1 MRKFWR
7 RMASFARICAVGMLL
22 LGVGAAALLV
32 WQPQALMHGVYAVMI
47 IAVVVMCVQLA
58 MGAVQMMRK

>member
-1 MRKFWR
+1 MRKFWK
-7 RMASFARICAVGMLL
+7 RMVYFARVCAVGMLL

-32 WQPQALMHGVYAVMI
+32 WQPQAFMNSVYAVLV
-47 IAVVVMCVQLA
+47 IAVLTICVQLA